1 MAGVCPATVVFK
13 EIFAKMLNYI
23 NNRLTVLT
31 DEVTQ
36 DWKQRK
42 KNSLVVFVTT
52 LGKRNVPLQEEEAEE

>member
-1 MAGVCPATVVFK
+1 MAGVYPATVVFK
-13 EIFAKMLNYI
+13 VILAKMWNYI

-36 DWKQRK
+36 DWKQRQ
-42 KNSLVVFVTT
+42 KNSPVVFVTT

>member
-13 EIFAKMLNYI
+13 EIFAKMWNYI